1 MNFEGMKNLESLIKT
16 YNDFPKKGIAF
27 KDVLGIIQDTE
38 VFRELILKMSSNKV
52 IKNSEAIISVE
63 ARGFIFGSAIALQ
76 ASKPMLLA
84 RKPGKLPGELIKE
97 NYDLEYGKNSLSI
110 QKESLKR
117 FSSYAIVDDLLATG
131 GTVNCVANLIENN
144 GREVC
149 GLVTV
154 VELMELNG
162 RSKFDFPVE
171 SILSLWIKLS
181 TVISDFIK
189 QKYIM
194 FEIILIFNLNYS

>member
-1 MNFEGMKNLESLIKT
+1 MKNLESLIKT

-27 KDVLGIIQDTE
+27 KDLLGIIQDPE

-84 RKPGKLPGELIKE
+84 RKPGKLPGELIKD

-131 GTVNCVANLIENN
+131 GTVNCVANLIKKN
-144 GREVC
+144 GRKVC

-162 RSKFDFPVE
+162 RSKFNFPVE
-171 SILSLWIKLS
+171 SILSL
-181 TVISDFIK
+181 
-189 QKYIM
+189 
-194 FEIILIFNLNYS
+194 